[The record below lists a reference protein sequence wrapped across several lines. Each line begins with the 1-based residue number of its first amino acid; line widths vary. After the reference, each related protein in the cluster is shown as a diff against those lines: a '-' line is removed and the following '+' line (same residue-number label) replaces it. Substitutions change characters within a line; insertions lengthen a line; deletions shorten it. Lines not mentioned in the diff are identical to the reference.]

1 MKLNYDLL
9 LSICLHISL
18 EGRRKGRRE
27 VREGDEGVSEIGMI
41 NELLAWSWKRSRT
54 CTRTYRLCSSM
65 CTKEYYVN
73 SQMMEKVEKPGI
85 KDLVYMFFVNVW
97 NKFFSE
103 EVKALMVL
111 MKDLYSV
118 YCGFEQICTNS
129 VHVCLSDFECRYLW
143 FEACIWFLY

>member
-1 MKLNYDLL
+1 MTCFFPSVCIFLQKEGGKEGGR
-9 LSICLHISL
+9 L
-18 EGRRKGRRE
+18 EKGMR
-27 VREGDEGVSEIGMI
+27 VSELGMI

-65 CTKEYYVN
+65 CTTEYYVN

-85 KDLVYMFFVNVW
+85 KDQVYIFVYVW
-97 NKFFSE
+97 NKLFSE

-129 VHVCLSDFECRYLW
+129 VQVCLSDLECRYLW
-143 FEACIWFLY
+143 FEACS